1 MSKNLIIETSN
12 LGKSFGEKK
21 VVSSLSLQVKKGDV
35 YGFLGP
41 NGSGKTTT
49 IRMLLG
55 LIHPTQG
62 SAMLNGYDIKTH
74 LNLAVSGVGAVVE
87 SPSFYDY
94 LSGRENLHLMANL
107 IPGVSGKRIEEV
119 LEMTGMADRADGAAG
134 TYSTGMR
141 QRLGIARALLN
152 YPRLVI
158 LDEPTNG
165 LDPRGMIEIR
175 DIIGRLNREE
185 GITFFIS
192 SHLLY
197 EVEQTCNRVGV
208 LREGKLMA
216 EGLVN
221 DLLDSGQ
228 EVVEVTAAA
237 EKTNEAAR
245 LLTPLDYVSSVEIC
259 DSRVTARIEKGS
271 SARLNRYLMNNGIE
285 VAYLAPQNSS
295 LEKYFIE
302 LTERNDLV

>member
-1 MSKNLIIETSN
+1 MSKNLIIETNN
-12 LGKSFGEKK
+12 LGKKFGDKE
-21 VVSSLSLQVKKGDV
+21 VVSSLFLQVAKGDV

-55 LIHPTQG
+55 LIQPSQG
-62 SAMLNGYDIKTH
+62 SAMLNGYDTKSD
-74 LNLAVSGVGAVVE
+74 LNRAIGGVGAVVE

-94 LSGRENLHLMANL
+94 LSGRENLRLMANL
-107 IPGVSGKRIEEV
+107 IPGISGERVEEV
-119 LEMTGMADRADGAAG
+119 LEMTGMADRADGPAG
-134 TYSTGMR
+134 SYSTGMR

-152 YPRLVI
+152 YPQLVI

-175 DIIGRLNREE
+175 EIIGRLNREE

-192 SHLLY
+192 SHLLH

-216 EGLVN
+216 QGLVN
-221 DLLDSGQ
+221 DLIDSEH
-228 EVVEVTAAA
+228 EVIEITVA
-237 EKTNEAAR
+237 EERTGETAR
-245 LLTPLDYVSSVEIC
+245 LLTLLDYVSDVEIC

-295 LEKYFIE
+295 LEEYFIE

>member
-12 LGKSFGEKK
+12 LGKRFGDKE
-21 VVSSLSLQVKKGDV
+21 VVSNLNLQVKKGDV

-55 LIHPTQG
+55 LIHPSQG
-62 SAMLNGYDIKTH
+62 SAMLNGYDIKTD
-74 LNLAVSGVGAVVE
+74 LNRAIRGVGAVVE
-87 SPSFYDY
+87 SPVFYDY
-94 LSGRENLHLMANL
+94 LSGRDNLRLMANL
-107 IPGVSGKRIEEV
+107 VPGVSEKRIEEV
-119 LEMTGMADRADGAAG
+119 LELAGMADRADGPAG

-141 QRLGIARALLN
+141 QRMGIARALLN
-152 YPRLVI
+152 YPSLVI

-175 DIIGRLNREE
+175 ETIQELNREE

-192 SHLLY
+192 SHLLH

-208 LREGKLMA
+208 LREGKLLV

-221 DLLDSGQ
+221 DLIDSGH
-228 EVVEVTAAA
+228 EVVEITAVERTA
-237 EKTNEAAR
+237 EVAR
-245 LLTPLDYVSSVEIC
+245 LLTPLEYVSRVDIS

-271 SARLNRYLMNNGIE
+271 SSRLNRYLMNKGIE
-285 VAYLAPQNSS
+285 VAYLAPQKSS

-302 LTERNDLV
+302 LTERGEVV

>member
-12 LGKSFGEKK
+12 LSKRFGDKE
-21 VVSSLSLQVKKGDV
+21 VVSKLNLQVKKGDV

-55 LIHPTQG
+55 LIHPSQG
-62 SAMLNGYDIKTH
+62 SAMLNGYEVKTD
-74 LNLAVSGVGAVVE
+74 LNRAISGVGAVVE

-94 LSGRENLHLMANL
+94 LSGRDNLRLMANL

-119 LEMTGMADRADGAAG
+119 LEMTGMADRADGPAG

-175 DIIGRLNREE
+175 EIIRQLNREE

-192 SHLLY
+192 SHLLH

-208 LREGKLMA
+208 LREGKLLA
-216 EGLVN
+216 EGLVK
-221 DLLDSGQ
+221 DLIDSEH
-228 EVVEVTAAA
+228 EVVEITAAA
-237 EKTNEAAR
+237 KKTADAAR

-259 DSRVTARIEKGS
+259 DTSVTARIEKGS

-285 VAYLAPQNSS
+285 VVYLAPQNSS

-302 LTERNDLV
+302 LTERSDFK

>member
-1 MSKNLIIETSN
+1 MSKNLIIETNN
-12 LGKSFGEKK
+12 LGKKFGDKE
-21 VVSSLSLQVKKGDV
+21 VVSSLFLQVGKGDV

-55 LIHPTQG
+55 LIHPSQG
-62 SAMLNGYDIKTH
+62 SAMLNGYDTKSD
-74 LNLAVSGVGAVVE
+74 LNRAISSVGAVVE

-94 LSGRENLHLMANL
+94 LSGRENLRLMANL
-107 IPGVSGKRIEEV
+107 IPGITGERVEEV
-119 LEMTGMADRADGAAG
+119 LEMTGMADRADGPAG

-152 YPRLVI
+152 YPQLVI

-175 DIIGRLNREE
+175 EIIGRLNREE

-192 SHLLY
+192 SHLLH

-221 DLLDSGQ
+221 DLIDSEH
-228 EVVEVTAAA
+228 EVIEIIAAA
-237 EKTNEAAR
+237 GKTAEAAR
-245 LLTPLDYVSSVEIC
+245 LLASLDYVSDVETC

-302 LTERNDLV
+302 LTERSDLV